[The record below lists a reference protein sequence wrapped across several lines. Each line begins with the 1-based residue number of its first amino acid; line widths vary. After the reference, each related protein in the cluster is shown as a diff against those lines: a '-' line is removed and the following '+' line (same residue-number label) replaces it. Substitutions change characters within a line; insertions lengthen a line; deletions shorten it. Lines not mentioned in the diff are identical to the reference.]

1 MSFLEF
7 ISYLWIIRLVNII
20 KMVSKSCKYAIRAA
34 VFIASR
40 ANAEERFGVKEI
52 AAEIEAP
59 PAFTAKILRTLSKYK
74 IITSLKGP
82 YGGFYCEKYQLDL
95 AVSEIVNAMDG
106 MSVFKECV
114 MGLHQCSDAHPCPM
128 HYKYAGTRNELMKTF
143 QETSVG
149 SLAAD
154 LSKGSVFIK
163 NEVL

>member
-1 MSFLEF
+1 
-7 ISYLWIIRLVNII
+7 
-20 KMVSKSCKYAIRAA
+20 MVSTSYKYAIRAA

-40 ANAEERFGVKEI
+40 TNGEKKLGVKEI

-59 PAFTAKILRTLSKYK
+59 AAFTAKILRILNRYK
-74 IITSLKGP
+74 IVTSVKGP
-82 YGGFYCEKYQLDL
+82 YGGFHCEKYQLDL
-95 AVSEIVNAMDG
+95 PVLEIVNAMDG
-106 MSVFKECV
+106 LAVFKECV

-128 HYKYAGTRNELMKTF
+128 HYKYAGTRNDLMKTF

-163 NEVL
+163 NEVFENLK